1 MTLQQ
6 YSAENC
12 QGDIVTVSGVP
23 VGVCLVEYDS
33 DQKPVGAMMYSCD
46 SGEYVDVYVWLF
58 QGWWGCEHWEYYK
71 KV

>member
-33 DQKPVGAMMYSCD
+33 DQKPVGALMYSCD
-46 SGEYVDVYVWLF
+46 SGEYGDVCSLVSVVVGL
-58 QGWWGCEHWEYYK
+58 
-71 KV
+71 

>member
-46 SGEYVDVYVWLF
+46 SGD
-58 QGWWGCEHWEYYK
+58 
-71 KV
+71 